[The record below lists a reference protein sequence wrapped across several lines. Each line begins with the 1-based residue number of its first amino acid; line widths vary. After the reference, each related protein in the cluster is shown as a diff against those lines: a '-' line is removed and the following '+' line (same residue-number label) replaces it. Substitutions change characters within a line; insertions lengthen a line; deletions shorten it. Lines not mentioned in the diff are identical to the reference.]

1 MTKSQK
7 DSINE
12 IKSDIDSLS
21 NNHLLNRKKKRDS
34 NISSEIFDQN
44 SSANNEIRCSICL
57 GEEKLI
63 PNCYKCATCS
73 SYFHLDCYNLFTF
86 PETKEEKIT
95 KEIASNNFE
104 CYRCKKEKEYRE
116 EYKCFVCNTH
126 SGIMKRFEEKKFL
139 HHFCYVFFKDNL
151 NNLKGGICKICKG
164 KKKPVLKCQGEGC
177 KDKYHIQ
184 CAIDEKIIFCLPYM
198 RTDDIKLDEKNFNE
212 KIPFYCEVHNDL
224 LIKNFKEYSLTVQIS
239 KNDKIQAEIPGEQK
253 KEKENENKDIN
264 SKKDSEEEENKKN
277 EEKKEEKN
285 SSNSNINN
293 NIIIDNKKEEENKE
307 ENKNNEEKELNKKTI
322 ITSVIN
328 LNVANEVHSNSNSNI
343 NNVSNVSNNN
353 NINKENEEKEKDKEK
368 NNSNNNLNLN
378 NSKSE
383 KNNDSVQSS
392 PNTPVKIDLSKHSS
406 KNVSSVKINNDNNIS
421 LKKEKSS
428 MIEDDIDI
436 NINVD
441 KMNLNNSNDEDESDE
456 EDMEYT
462 PPEIKHEE
470 IDLFE
475 NFKIRN
481 EKYVLPGAFYKFH
494 Y

>member
-63 PNCYKCATCS
+63 PNCYKCSTCS
-73 SYFHLDCYNLFTF
+73 SYFHLDCYNLFTI

-239 KNDKIQAEIPGEQK
+239 KNDKIQSEIPGEQK

-353 NINKENEEKEKDKEK
+353 NINKENEEKEKEK
-368 NNSNNNLNLN
+368 NNSNNNLN

-406 KNVSSVKINNDNNIS
+406 KNVSSVKINNDNNNNMS

>member
-63 PNCYKCATCS
+63 PNCYKCSTCS

-285 SSNSNINN
+285 RSNSNINS

-353 NINKENEEKEKDKEK
+353 NNINKENEEKEKEK
-368 NNSNNNLNLN
+368 NNSNNNLN

-406 KNVSSVKINNDNNIS
+406 KNVSSVKINNDNNNMS

>member
-1 MTKSQK
+1 MSKSQK

-63 PNCYKCATCS
+63 PNCYKCTTCS
-73 SYFHLDCYNLFTF
+73 SYFHLECYNLFTF

-104 CYRCKKEKEYRE
+104 CYRCKKEKDYKE
-116 EYKCFVCNTH
+116 EFKCFVCNTH
-126 SGIMKRFEEKKFL
+126 SGIMKRIEEKKFL

-151 NNLKGGICKICKG
+151 NNLKGGICKICKT
-164 KKKPVLKCQGEGC
+164 KKKPVLKCQGEVC

-212 KIPFYCEVHNDL
+212 KIPFYCDVHNDL
-224 LIKNFKEYSLTVQIS
+224 LIKNFKEYSLTMQIS
-239 KNDKIQAEIPGEQK
+239 KNDKIQTEIPGEQK
-253 KEKENENKDIN
+253 KEKENENQEIN
-264 SKKDSEEEENKKN
+264 NKKNNEEEENKSNK
-277 EEKKEEKN
+277 EQKEEEKN
-285 SSNSNINN
+285 NSNANTNN
-293 NIIIDNKKEEENKE
+293 NNNSTENKKEEEK
-307 ENKNNEEKELNKKTI
+307 KLIEEKESNKKTI

-328 LNVANEVHSNSNSNI
+328 LNVANEVHSNSNI
-343 NNVSNVSNNN
+343 NNVSNNN
-353 NINKENEEKEKDKEK
+353 NKENEEKEKEKEK
-368 NNSNNNLNLN
+368 NNSNNNLN

-406 KNVSSVKINNDNNIS
+406 KNVSSVKINSDINNMS

-441 KMNLNNSNDEDESDE
+441 KMNLNNSNDEVESDE

-475 NFKIRN
+475 NFKNRN